1 MTGKAGQDG
10 DSPTPQGGT
19 AWSPAQPAG
28 SVSSASGIL
37 SLAFNPAL
45 ASMKEQECEGHKAM
59 FVSALRLSGTH
70 GLTPKVHYAPG
81 NRGSVY
87 TQSVQLR
94 AEACRSPLWER
105 ETTVPH
111 IENLEGAGQMPEIL
125 VSLFVSPC
133 FPSWRPA

>member
-37 SLAFNPAL
+37 SLAFTPAL

-87 TQSVQLR
+87 TQSC
-94 AEACRSPLWER
+94 ASS
-105 ETTVPH
+105 
-111 IENLEGAGQMPEIL
+111 LEL
-125 VSLFVSPC
+125 
-133 FPSWRPA
+133 RPAGHRYGKEKPLSLT